1 VKKEQLIDLFS
12 KLGELFRSLGQDAEW
27 PGFEIGLTEEE
38 YRNFRELIAREHIHN
53 PWFTKSAIQFALNS
67 LADMLDPAVLKPF
80 ADCYTVTQ
88 QPKRVG
94 IIMAGNIPMV
104 AFHDVV
110 CVLLAGHNA
119 ACKLS
124 SNDKHLLPAVVSV
137 LKQWQPDFAQ
147 RIECHQGMMKEM
159 DAVIAT
165 GSDNASNY
173 FEQYFGKYPHIFR
186 RNRTS
191 VAVLDGSESREDLE
205 RLGSDLFRYFGLGC
219 RNVSKI
225 FIPRDFNTDRL
236 FEAIV
241 NYGEIVNH
249 HKYANNYDYNR
260 TIYMMNSIPFLD
272 NNFCIFKEDEGLFS
286 PLSVFFYQRYD
297 SMEEV
302 TQFLE
307 TNKDSIQTVVGAGFQ
322 ALGKAQLP
330 AIDDYADGID
340 TMEWLVKI

>member
-1 VKKEQLIDLFS
+1 MKKEQLIDLLS
-12 KLGELFRSLGQDAEW
+12 KLGELFRALSQDAER

-38 YRNFRELIAREHIHN
+38 YRNLCELIAREHVHN
-53 PWFTKSAIQFALNS
+53 PWFTKSAIQFSLNS
-67 LADMLDPAVLKPF
+67 LADMLEPNVLKPF
-80 ADCYTVTQ
+80 AERYPEVK
-88 QPKRVG
+88 QPKRVA

-110 CVLLAGHNA
+110 CVLLSGHTA
-119 ACKLS
+119 VCKLS
-124 SNDKHLLPAVVSV
+124 SNDKHLLPAVVNV
-137 LKQWQPDFAQ
+137 LQKWNPELAN
-147 RIECHQGMMKEM
+147 RIECHSGQVKTM

-165 GSDNASNY
+165 GSDNATNY

-186 RNRTS
+186 KNRTS
-191 VAVLDGSESREDLE
+191 VAVLDGTESREELE
-205 RLGSDLFRYFGLGC
+205 NMGSDLFRYFGLGC

-225 FIPRDFNTDRL
+225 FIPRDFDTDRL

-241 NYGEIVNH
+241 GYGEIVNH

-297 SMEEV
+297 SVEEV
-302 TQFLE
+302 TQFLD
-307 TNKDSIQTVVGAGFQ
+307 THKDSIQTVVGKGFQ
-322 ALGKAQLP
+322 PLGKAQLP

>member
-1 VKKEQLIDLFS
+1 MKKEQLTDLFG
-12 KLGELFRSLGQDAEW
+12 KLGELFRALAQDAEW
-27 PGFEIGLTEEE
+27 PGFEIGLTADE
-38 YRNFRELIAREHIHN
+38 YRQFRELIARDNVHN
-53 PWFTKSAIQFALNS
+53 PWFTKDSVRFALNS
-67 LADMLDPAVLKPF
+67 LADMLKPTVLKPF
-80 ADCYTVTQ
+80 ADRYPVTTR
-88 QPKRVG
+88 PKRVA

-104 AFHDVV
+104 AFHDVM
-110 CVLLAGHNA
+110 CVLLSGHIA
-119 ACKLS
+119 VCKLS
-124 SNDKHLLPAVVSV
+124 SNDKHLFPAVVNV
-137 LKQWQPDFAQ
+137 LQKWNPEFAG
-147 RIECHQGMMKEM
+147 RIECHLGPVKEM

-165 GSDNASNY
+165 GSDNSVNY

-205 RLGSDLFRYFGLGC
+205 QMGSDLFRYFGLGC

-225 FIPRDFNTDRL
+225 FIPREFNTDRL

-241 NYGEIVNH
+241 GYGEIVNH

-297 SMEEV
+297 KKEEV

-307 TNKDSIQTVVGAGFQ
+307 THKDSIQTVVGSGFQ
-322 ALGKAQLP
+322 PLGKAQLP
-330 AIDDYADGID
+330 AIDDFADGID
-340 TMEWLVKI
+340 TMDWLVKI